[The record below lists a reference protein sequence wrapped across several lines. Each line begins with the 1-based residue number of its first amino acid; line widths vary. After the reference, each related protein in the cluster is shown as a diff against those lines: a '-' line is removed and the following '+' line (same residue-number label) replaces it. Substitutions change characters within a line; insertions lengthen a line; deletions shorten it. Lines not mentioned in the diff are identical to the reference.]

1 MTYSQWMNEI
11 SRMAETM
18 MTVNFVPRNDA
29 NDCYCEQTDAVAGST
44 VADAVVAVAAVVDG
58 VNDDGDAFDGDG
70 KCFYDY
76 LNYSVCETLC
86 GRDYKR
92 HYLMAEDAVVPCD
105 VLMLIWC

>member
-1 MTYSQWMNEI
+1 MTI
-11 SRMAETM
+11 
-18 MTVNFVPRNDA
+18 NFVLKNDA
-29 NDCYCEQTDAVAGST
+29 NDCYCVAIDV
-44 VADAVVAVAAVVDG
+44 VADLIAIDAVVVVAAVPVAVVVVVVDG

-70 KCFYDY
+70 KCSYDY
-76 LNYSVCETLC
+76 LDYSECETLC